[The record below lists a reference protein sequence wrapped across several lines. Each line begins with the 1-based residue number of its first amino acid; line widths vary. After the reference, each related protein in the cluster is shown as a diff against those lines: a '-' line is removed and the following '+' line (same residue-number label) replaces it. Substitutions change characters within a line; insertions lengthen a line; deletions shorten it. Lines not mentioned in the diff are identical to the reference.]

1 MITGKPPYL
10 GFGLGLRPQHY
21 QEILEDT
28 PAVDWFEIISENYMI
43 EGGQPLHMLDLIR
56 ERYPIVMHGVSL
68 SIASTAP
75 FDMDYLR
82 ALKGLAERVNPKWI
96 SDHLCWTGVHGV
108 NLHDLLPIP
117 YTEEAVGHVVDRV
130 NFVQDFLGRRLT
142 LENVSSYVT
151 FAQSEMTE
159 WEFVSEIAR
168 RADCWLLFD
177 VNNVYVSSFNH
188 GFSTDDFL
196 NGVPRDRVVQFHV
209 AGHSHEETHIIDT
222 HDHPVC
228 DEVWDF
234 YRQAVAHFGPVSTM
248 IERDDN
254 IPPLAELVDEL
265 DHARSIAGEV
275 LGTKTLAQP
284 PPHCGGMKSLK
295 EIQDE
300 FQRGILA
307 GDDAILAD
315 VQRQLQGTAQGS
327 VRRLSQRLCRAARRD
342 SRRGLR
348 AGACLSRRP
357 QLRQSGEGLYRRQS
371 FRPA

>member
-1 MITGKPPYL
+1 MITEKPPCL

-21 QEILEDT
+21 QEILEGT

-75 FDMDYLR
+75 FDMDYPR
-82 ALKGLAERVNPKWI
+82 ALKGLAARVNPKWI

-142 LENVSSYVT
+142 LENVSSYVN

-234 YRQAVAHFGPVSTM
+234 YRQTVAHFGPVSTM

-275 LGTKTLAQP
+275 LGTKTLRNP
-284 PPHCGGMKSLK
+284 
-295 EIQDE
+295 
-300 FQRGILA
+300 
-307 GDDAILAD
+307 
-315 VQRQLQGTAQGS
+315 
-327 VRRLSQRLCRAARRD
+327 RLIAA
-342 SRRGLR
+342 
-348 AGACLSRRP
+348 
-357 QLRQSGEGLYRRQS
+357 E
-371 FRPA
+371 